1 MYQCLYLAVVPRPV
15 AGVAL
20 RLYLEAKYGDGD
32 IPAGSCRQTANR
44 PAPVLQGSGD
54 IGRARTQKGEKRT
67 MLRWAL
73 LFLVIA
79 LVAGLLGFAGVAGAA
94 SNIAWIIFVLFL
106 ILFVV
111 SLFMGGRTPA

>member
-1 MYQCLYLAVVPRPV
+1 MVEQSRVKQQDR
-15 AGVAL
+15 
-20 RLYLEAKYGDGD
+20 
-32 IPAGSCRQTANR
+32 PAGKET
-44 PAPVLQGSGD
+44 P
-54 IGRARTQKGEKRT
+54 I
-67 MLRWAL
+67 MLRWAA

>member
-1 MYQCLYLAVVPRPV
+1 MLEGSK
-15 AGVAL
+15 AGVNWL
-20 RLYLEAKYGDGD
+20 DESRLEMRGKKEE
-32 IPAGSCRQTANR
+32 T
-44 PAPVLQGSGD
+44 
-54 IGRARTQKGEKRT
+54 T
-67 MLRWAL
+67 MLKWAA

-111 SLFMGGRTPA
+111 SLFMGGRSPAA